1 MPNGERR
8 VKTEV
13 GEFRVIVRDD
23 TTINPMTRLETRIG
37 TAIGVGGNRDICVF
51 MTALDGSDTAKLHNV
66 RTRGL
71 ACEVSEKKPI
81 RGPSTVHMVQLAFTL
96 LREEAPPVHFVELD
110 DNSEFPCLLEGGKQA
125 GISLALYEL
134 AFHQSTW
141 YERHFGAELKN
152 EVLKSLYKKD
162 GFHAPKPPVFDFKHP
177 VLNEELSPLY
187 SRTGTWVLFFDELY
201 KLEGKCKLML
211 PWYKEALTAILGGIS
226 FADQVW
232 RIPLTGPLVDYSLVP
247 TKGGVR
253 RTTLRNKTNHPDL
266 FDYID
271 DLTKIKYSP
280 RDFKRQGGSKPR
292 ESHVSR

>member
-51 MTALDGSDTAKLHNV
+51 ITAPDGSDTAKLHNV

-96 LREEAPPVHFVELD
+96 LREEAPPVRFVELD

-152 EVLKSLYKKD
+152 EVLKTLYKKD
-162 GFHAPKPPVFDFKHP
+162 GFHIPKPPVFDFKHP
-177 VLNEELSPLY
+177 VLNEELAPLY
-187 SRTGTWVLFFDELY
+187 GRTDTWALFFEELY

-232 RIPLTGPLVDYSLVP
+232 RIPLTGPPLDYSLVP
-247 TKGGVR
+247 TKGGSR
-253 RTTLRNKTNHPDL
+253 RTTLRNKTITPS
-266 FDYID
+266 FEYID
-271 DLTKIKYSP
+271 DLSKIKYSSK
-280 RDFKRQGGSKPR
+280 DFKRQGGSKPR

>member
-1 MPNGERR
+1 
-8 VKTEV
+8 
-13 GEFRVIVRDD
+13 
-23 TTINPMTRLETRIG
+23 
-37 TAIGVGGNRDICVF
+37 
-51 MTALDGSDTAKLHNV
+51 MTAPDGSDTAKLHNV

-96 LREEAPPVHFVELD
+96 LREEAPAVRFVVLD

-162 GFHAPKPPVFDFKHP
+162 GFHALKPSVFDFKHP

-187 SRTGTWVLFFDELY
+187 SRTGTWALFFEDLY

-211 PWYKEALTAILGGIS
+211 PWYKEALTAILDGIS

-232 RIPLTGPLVDYSLVP
+232 RIPLTGSPLDYSPVP
-247 TKGGVR
+247 TKGGSR
-253 RTTLRNKTNHPDL
+253 RTTLRNKTISPLFEYIEDL
-266 FDYID
+266 S
-271 DLTKIKYSP
+271 KIKYSS
-280 RDFKRQGGSKPR
+280 RDFKRQGGSRSR

>member
-8 VKTEV
+8 VKTDV

-23 TTINPMTRLETRIG
+23 TTIDPMTRLETRIG

-96 LREEAPPVHFVELD
+96 LREEVPPVRFVELD

-187 SRTGTWVLFFDELY
+187 RRTDTWALFFEELY

-232 RIPLTGPLVDYSLVP
+232 RIPLTGPLVDYSPVP
-247 TKGGVR
+247 TKGGSR
-253 RTTLRNKTNHPDL
+253 RTTLRNKTITPS
-266 FDYID
+266 FEYID
-271 DLTKIKYSP
+271 DLSKIKYSS
-280 RDFKRQGGSKPR
+280 RDFKRQGGSSPR